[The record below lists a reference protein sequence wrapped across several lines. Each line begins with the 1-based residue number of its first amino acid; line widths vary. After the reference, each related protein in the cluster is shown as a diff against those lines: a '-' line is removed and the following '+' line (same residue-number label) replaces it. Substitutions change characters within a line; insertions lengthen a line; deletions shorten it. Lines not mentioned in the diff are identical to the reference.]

1 MATLFIQLAFA
12 IAAGIATSFQPGI
25 NRAFADVAG
34 DRLWG
39 GVINFGVGFLT
50 MLSIVTALRPPIAQA
65 SKFAAAPWWIWT
77 GGMLGAFFV
86 TTAIFLIRPLGAAN
100 YVAAMIAGQF
110 LGSMVIDHFG
120 LLGVVQHSFTPGRF
134 AGLVFIVVG
143 MVFLRYF

>member
-1 MATLFIQLAFA
+1 MATIFLHIALA
-12 IAAGIATSFQPGI
+12 IAAGLATSLQPGI

-39 GVINFGVGFLT
+39 GVVNFATGFLA
-50 MLSIVTALRPPIAQA
+50 MLAIVSVLRPPIAEA
-65 SKFAAAPWWIWT
+65 SKFAAAPWWVWT

-86 TTAIFLIRPLGAAN
+86 TTAVFLIRPMGAAN

-110 LGSMVIDHFG
+110 IGSMIIDHFG
-120 LLGVVQHSFTPGRF
+120 LLGLAQHAFTPGRF
-134 AGLVFIVVG
+134 VGLLFIAVG